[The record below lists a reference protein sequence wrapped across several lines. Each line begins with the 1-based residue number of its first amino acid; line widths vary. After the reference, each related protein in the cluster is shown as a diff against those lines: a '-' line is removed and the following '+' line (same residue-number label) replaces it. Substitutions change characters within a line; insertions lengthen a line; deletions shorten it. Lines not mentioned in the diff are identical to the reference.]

1 MPTVQMNTKKV
12 CNAQLL
18 LAKDGEVIN
27 SLRILLT
34 DAI

>member
-1 MPTVQMNTKKV
+1 MPTVQMNMKKV
-12 CNAQLL
+12 CNAQQLL
-18 LAKDGEVIN
+18 LKDGEVIN